1 MKRRKERM
9 KMQDLNLSGNKK
21 GNAFLDSIT
30 LIIVLLVFGII
41 SIISYNIF
49 TSINTEIQET
59 TGFSNGSK
67 EMMTDLHTS
76 FPSVF
81 DSVFLVAMIL
91 FWIATIVASFMIDS
105 HPIFFVATLLLL
117 IFTIFFSAI
126 VSNTFSEVTADESI
140 NADEFPITR
149 FIMEYLPYFLLFIGF
164 SVAIVLYGKYKREGL
179 HLGM

>member
-1 MKRRKERM
+1 
-9 KMQDLNLSGNKK
+9 
-21 GNAFLDSIT
+21 
-30 LIIVLLVFGII
+30 
-41 SIISYNIF
+41 
-49 TSINTEIQET
+49 
-59 TGFSNGSK
+59 
-67 EMMTDLHTS
+67 MTDLHTS